1 MRARTLLILL
11 IIAVL
16 VVIGVYS
23 FLNRR
28 GSQTSTPTP
37 VPQVSTGEEGGEGG
51 VAGSNEPGLPT
62 PTPAVPA
69 INYVDVVVARTQIPV
84 GTRLTAELV
93 QVAKRPETN
102 IAVLAGVTFPE
113 VELVAGQIARTDISE
128 GQEIL
133 SPMLAVNATELTAL
147 GSDLSLYV
155 DEGRVAVAFAI
166 DSFSGLAYALRP
178 GDRVDV
184 MMSLS
189 LVEIDPEFR
198 TALPNVT
205 QRVDQAALL
214 EGQAFLFEPTTQ
226 GRLELIPTIN
236 LVAEIAPGGGQEG
249 TQRAR
254 QVTQL
259 TIQQAEVVWVGTWN
273 NQGVTP
279 DLTLPGP
286 APTPAAEGE
295 SAAVET
301 TADAT
306 TQRLE
311 LRPDVVILSMPAQDA
326 LALKLAQET
335 GIDIDL
341 ALRSQGD
348 NTIFSTT
355 SVSLP
360 ERVELGGLTIP
371 ESGEYDLEDRF
382 DEAPVPFLS
391 PVPPPN

>member
-11 IIAVL
+11 ILAVL
-16 VVIGVYS
+16 IVIGVYS

-28 GSQTSTPTP
+28 GDQTSTPTP
-37 VPQVSTGEEGGEGG
+37 APQVSNGEEGGEP
-51 VAGSNEPGLPT
+51 GSGEPGLPP
-62 PTPAVPA
+62 PTPAAPA
-69 INYVDVVVARTQIPV
+69 INYVDVVVARAPIPV

-93 QVAKRPETN
+93 EIAKRPETN

-113 VELVAGQIARTDISE
+113 IDLVAGQIARTDISE

-155 DEGRVAVAFAI
+155 DEGRVAVAFPI

-198 TALPNVT
+198 SALPNVT

-214 EGQAFLFEPTTQ
+214 EGRAFLFEPTTQ

-273 NQGVTP
+273 NQGTIP
-279 DLTLPGP
+279 DLTPPGP

-295 SAAVET
+295 SVAVAAAADT
-301 TADAT
+301 TM
-306 TQRLE
+306 QRLE
-311 LRPDVVILSMPAQDA
+311 LKPDVVILSMPAQDA

-335 GIDIDL
+335 GINIDL
-341 ALRSQGD
+341 ALRAQGD
-348 NTIFSTT
+348 NTFFSTT